1 MSHTNNYLE
10 FYSPTIMRTTFCTLF
25 LLTLTAFSNQLVA
38 FEKVRIIPPDTI
50 TSVIDR
56 SASIL
61 IVEEGKKLFTEG
73 SVRDA
78 LIKFRQ
84 AAVKDPNSWR
94 PPYWISLSHYHL
106 DNYGFALQYGN
117 EAIKKSS
124 AVDKDIY
131 ELLGKA
137 HHRLGN
143 LDSAIFNYEIALKV
157 MSKSALRDA
166 QIPEKIKQCQFAKEL
181 NKQTPFAEKTKLEG
195 EVNSGFNDYGPIVIK
210 GGQEMYF
217 TSRRANTTGGG
228 LNPEEG
234 QYFEDIYHAKWN
246 KEEQIWDSVTNSL
259 DRING
264 TGFEAFSYISEDGM
278 HGVLTINNEAVDEK
292 IITRSSDIFEVQFSN
307 KGKWGTPK
315 AIKNKTINTSY
326 FDASATLTAD
336 GNTMYFVSN
345 RNATKRKT
353 DIYVV
358 EKVGKKWGTAVPVS
372 DSINTPGNEATPF
385 ISPDGRFLFFSS
397 DHHLGM
403 GGYDIFVSENLGN
416 TWSKPVNLGAA
427 INSVNDDTH
436 FVYYSDLKK
445 AYFATFVL
453 VGQKASMDIFEID
466 MTNFVM
472 PE

>member
-1 MSHTNNYLE
+1 MKKYFFT
-10 FYSPTIMRTTFCTLF
+10 F
-25 LLTLTAFSNQLVA
+25 LLVILTTLSSHSKSLDKSGAN
-38 FEKVRIIPPDTI
+38 PPDTI
-50 TSVIDR
+50 TSVVDR
-56 SASIL
+56 SASLL
-61 IVEEGKKLFTEG
+61 IVEDGKKMFTEG
-73 SVRDA
+73 RVRDA

-94 PPYWISLSHYHL
+94 PPYWISLCHYNL

-117 EAIKKSS
+117 EAIQKSS

-137 HHRLGN
+137 NHRLGN
-143 LDSAIFNYEIALKV
+143 IDSAIVNYEMALKT
-157 MSKSALRDA
+157 MSKNALKNA
-166 QIPEKIKQCQFAKEL
+166 QISEKIQQCQFAKEAIA
-181 NKQTPFAEKTKLEG
+181 KKAFAEKKRLDG
-195 EVNSGFNDYGPIVIK
+195 DINSGFNDYAPIVIK
-210 GGQEMYF
+210 NGKEMYF
-217 TSRRANTTGGG
+217 ASRRSNTTGGG

-246 KEEQIWDSVTNSL
+246 EENQIWDSVTNSI
-259 DRING
+259 DRLNG
-264 TGFEAFSYISEDGM
+264 TGFEAFSFISQDGL
-278 HGVLTINNEAVDEK
+278 HGLMTINNEAVDEK
-292 IITRSSDIFEVQFSN
+292 IITRSSDIFEVQFTT

-315 AIKNKTINTSY
+315 PIKNKSINSSY
-326 FDASATLTAD
+326 FDASATVTAD

-345 RNATKRKT
+345 RNAEKRKT

-358 EKVGKKWGTAVPVS
+358 EKVGKAWGTAVVLS

-397 DHHLGM
+397 DYHLGM

-416 TWSKPVNLGAA
+416 AWSKPVNLGAA

-436 FVYYSDLKK
+436 FVHYSDLKK

-472 PE
+472 PK

>member
-1 MSHTNNYLE
+1 
-10 FYSPTIMRTTFCTLF
+10 MRKSLFTL
-25 LLTLTAFSNQLVA
+25 LLLAVSSLSSNA
-38 FEKVRIIPPDTI
+38 ASFEKSSISPPDT
-50 TSVIDR
+50 TTNVIDR
-56 SASIL
+56 SAAIL
-61 IVEEGKKLFTEG
+61 IIEDGKKMYTEG
-73 SVRDA
+73 RVRDA

-94 PPYWISLSHYHL
+94 PPYWISMCHYNI

-117 EAIKKSS
+117 EAIQKSA

-157 MSKSALRDA
+157 MTKSMLKDA
-166 QIPEKIKQCQFAKEL
+166 RIAEKIQECKFAQEQMKR
-181 NKQTPFAEKTKLEG
+181 PVFAEKIRLEG
-195 EVNSGFNDYGPIVIK
+195 DVNSGYNDYAPIIIK

-217 TSRRANTTGGG
+217 ASRRANTTGGG

-234 QYFEDIYHAKWN
+234 QYFEDIYRAKWN
-246 KEEQIWDSVTNSL
+246 QEDQIWDSITNSL
-259 DRING
+259 DRLNG
-264 TGFEAFSYISEDGM
+264 EGFEAFSWISDDGL
-278 HGVLTINNEAVDEK
+278 HGIMTINNEAVDEK
-292 IITRSSDIFEVQFSN
+292 IVTKSSDIFEVQFST

-315 AIKNKTINTSY
+315 KINNKTINTSY
-326 FDASATLTAD
+326 FDASATITAD

-345 RNATKRKT
+345 RNAEKRKT

-358 EKVGKKWGTAVPVS
+358 EKVGKTWGNAVVLS

-385 ISPDGRFLFFSS
+385 ISADGRFLFFSS
-397 DHHLGM
+397 DYHLGM
-403 GGYDIFVSENLGN
+403 GGYDVFVSEKIGN
-416 TWSKPVNLGAA
+416 SWSKPVNLGAA
-427 INSVNDDTH
+427 VNSVNNDTH
-436 FVYYSDLKK
+436 FVHYDAMKK
-445 AYFATFVL
+445 AYFSTFVL

-472 PE
+472 KK

>member
-1 MSHTNNYLE
+1 
-10 FYSPTIMRTTFCTLF
+10 MRKYIFTFL
-25 LLTLTAFSNQLVA
+25 LLTLTTLSSYAMA
-38 FEKVRIIPPDTI
+38 FEKSAIAPPDTV

-56 SASIL
+56 SAALL
-61 IVEEGKKLFTEG
+61 IIEDGKKMFTDG
-73 SVRDA
+73 RVRDA

-84 AAVKDPNSWR
+84 ASVKDPNSWR
-94 PPYWISLSHYHL
+94 PPYWISMCHYSL

-117 EAIKKSS
+117 EAIQKSS
-124 AVDKDIY
+124 SVDKDIY

-137 HHRLGN
+137 HHRLGH
-143 LDSAIFNYEIALKV
+143 LDSAITNYEIALKV
-157 MSKSALRDA
+157 MTKNSLRDA
-166 QIPEKIKQCQFAKEL
+166 RIPERIKECQFAQEAMKKA
-181 NKQTPFAEKTKLEG
+181 NFAEKVRLEG
-195 EVNSGFNDYGPIVIK
+195 DVNSGFNDYAPIVIK

-217 TSRRANTTGGG
+217 ASRRANTTGGG

-234 QYFEDIYHAKWN
+234 QYFEDIYRAKWN
-246 KEEQIWDSVTNSL
+246 QEEQIWDSVTNNL
-259 DRING
+259 DRLNG
-264 TGFEAFSYISEDGM
+264 DGFEAFSYITDDGL
-278 HGVLTINNEAVDEK
+278 HGIITINNEAVDEK
-292 IITRSSDIFEVQFSN
+292 IVTRSSDIFEVEFSN

-315 AIKNKTINTSY
+315 MIKNKSINTSY
-326 FDASATLTAD
+326 FDASATVTAD

-345 RNATKRKT
+345 RNAEKRKT

-358 EKVGKKWGTAVPVS
+358 EKVGKTWGTAVVLS

-397 DHHLGM
+397 DYHLGM

-436 FVYYSDLKK
+436 FVHYGDLKK

-453 VGQKASMDIFEID
+453 VGHKASMDIFEID
-466 MTNFVM
+466 MTNFIM
-472 PE
+472 PK

>member
-1 MSHTNNYLE
+1 MKKYFFT
-10 FYSPTIMRTTFCTLF
+10 F
-25 LLTLTAFSNQLVA
+25 LLLSLTTLTSYSKTLDKTGGN
-38 FEKVRIIPPDTI
+38 PPDTI
-50 TSVIDR
+50 TSVVDR
-56 SASIL
+56 SAALL
-61 IVEEGKKLFTEG
+61 IVEDGKKMYTEG
-73 SVRDA
+73 RVRDA

-94 PPYWISLSHYHL
+94 PPYWISLCHYNL

-117 EAIKKSS
+117 EAIQKST

-137 HHRLGN
+137 NHRLGN
-143 LDSAIFNYEIALKV
+143 LDSAIVNYEMALKV

-166 QIPEKIKQCQFAKEL
+166 QIPEKIKQCQFAKDAIS
-181 NKQTPFAEKTKLEG
+181 KAPFAEKKRLDG
-195 EVNSGFNDYGPIVIK
+195 NVNSGYNDYAPIVIK
-210 GGQEMYF
+210 NGQEMYF
-217 TSRRANTTGGG
+217 ASRRANTTGGG

-246 KEEQIWDSVTNSL
+246 EEDQIWDSITNVI
-259 DRING
+259 DRLNG
-264 TGFEAFSYISEDGM
+264 DGFEAFSYISQDGL
-278 HGVLTINNEAVDEK
+278 HGFMTINNEAVDEK
-292 IITRSSDIFEVQFSN
+292 IVTRSSDIFEVQFSS
-307 KGKWGTPK
+307 KGKWGNPK
-315 AIKNKTINTSY
+315 TISNKSINTSY
-326 FDASATLTAD
+326 FDASATVTAD

-345 RNATKRKT
+345 RNAEKRKT

-358 EKVGKKWGTAVPVS
+358 EKVGKSWGTAVVLS

-397 DHHLGM
+397 DYHLGM

-416 TWSKPVNLGAA
+416 AWSKPINMGAV

-436 FVYYSDLKK
+436 FVHYNDLKK

-472 PE
+472 PK